1 MPSAEPAI
9 DPQRPIIDP
18 HLHFWHIAVD
28 EGVAREK
35 QRFLFDEALAE
46 IGGSGHAITH
56 TVFVE
61 CGQMYRADGPPEM
74 ACIGET
80 EFANGIAAMSASGNY
95 GATRLGHR
103 IVGTADLT
111 LGAAARPVL
120 EAHVA
125 AGGGRFRGIRMNTV
139 YSDQPL
145 FGYPCDPAIMGLMTR
160 PEFIAGARVLA
171 DMDLSLDVW
180 CLHTQLAEVAALA
193 DALPDL
199 QIVLDHLGTIECTGL
214 WAARQDEAFAQWS
227 SAITDLARRPNVRV
241 KLGGMGMRLAGPLS
255 ATDGPATSQEL
266 AAAWRPRI
274 ETAIAAFGPDRAMF
288 ESNFPPDRCAAG
300 YGATWNA
307 FKLVASEFSESEN
320 DALFRGT
327 AARTYR
333 ID

>member
-28 EGVAREK
+28 EGAAREQQK
-35 QRFLFDEALAE
+35 FLFDEALAE
-46 IGGSGHAITH
+46 IDGCGHTITH

-61 CGQMYRADGPPEM
+61 CGQMYRADGLPEM

-80 EFANGIAAMSASGNY
+80 EFANGIAAMSASGSY

-111 LGAAARPVL
+111 LGAAVRPVI
-120 EAHVA
+120 EAHLAA
-125 AGGGRFRGIRMNTV
+125 AGERFRGIRMSTV

-145 FGYPCDPAIMGLMTR
+145 FGYPCDPAIKGLMTR
-160 PEFIAGARVLA
+160 PEFIAGAQVLA

-199 QIVLDHLGTIECTGL
+199 LIVLDHLGTIECTGT
-214 WAARQDEAFAQWS
+214 WVARQDEAFAQWS
-227 SAITDLARRPNVRV
+227 AAVADLARRPNVRI

-266 AAAWRPRI
+266 AEAWGPRI
-274 ETAIAAFGPDRAMF
+274 ETAIAAIGPDRAMF
-288 ESNFPPDRCAAG
+288 ESNFPPDRCAAS

-307 FKLVASEFSESEN
+307 FKRVVAGASDDEK

-327 AARTYR
+327 AWDTYR
-333 ID
+333 MA